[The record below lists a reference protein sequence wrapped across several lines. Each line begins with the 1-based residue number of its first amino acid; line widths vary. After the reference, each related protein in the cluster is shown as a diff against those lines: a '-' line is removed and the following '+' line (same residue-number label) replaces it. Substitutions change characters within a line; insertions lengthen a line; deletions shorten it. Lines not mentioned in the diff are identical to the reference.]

1 MKKDYI
7 YWNDKGY
14 HFFKSEPE
22 MARDYVIAHFDMSYE
37 PSYAIVG
44 QKLEEAFTVK
54 NDLLNLNLKKHFQ
67 LAWTGAGL
75 LCFNIKN

>member
-22 MARDYVIAHFDMSYE
+22 MARDYVVNHFDMSYE
-37 PSYAIVG
+37 PSYSEVLAYELG
-44 QKLEEAFTVK
+44 QFTVHA
-54 NDLLNLNLKKHFQ
+54 DLYALRLKKHFN
-67 LAWTGAGL
+67 LSASGEHV
-75 LCFNIKN
+75 FIFKNR